1 MNDLPRLILPMHAL
15 CKSLFFTTGTVGL
28 LLLVFLW
35 SALEYNLFKM
45 DHFIVVILNYRFAG
59 FTITDFLQFS
69 PSLDPGQ
76 RIHILKLLIS
86 GCVGLSSL
94 FLILLSYLP
103 RISLQFRFLSA
114 LSSAA
119 LFTILGLFWICLI
132 NGTEVIKLSEKSAI
146 FGLTA
151 ITYLSGIFLLWY
163 AMRVKRPKHE
173 KNAKQ
178 NVKGTE
184 AIKPSTTASSKMEEE
199 TSNESQ
205 QPTDNPDVQAE
216 TSETDSK
223 KDVDNSDELTGGEGN
238 ESADGEPL
246 PETGEEDGK
255 SKEDSGSKEE
265 TESNSE
271 DLSDT
276 DISSSEDSLNP
287 TERDEEP
294 IAETETQKGEG
305 SEDDTVP
312 EAKSEKEQ
320 GEKSGEP
327 KTSENLKIA

>member
-76 RIHILKLLIS
+76 RIHLLKLLIS

-216 TSETDSK
+216 TSETDSN
-223 KDVDNSDELTGGEGN
+223 KDVDNSDELTGGKGMNLQTGN
-238 ESADGEPL
+238 L
-246 PETGEEDGK
+246 F
-255 SKEDSGSKEE
+255 
-265 TESNSE
+265 
-271 DLSDT
+271 
-276 DISSSEDSLNP
+276 
-287 TERDEEP
+287 
-294 IAETETQKGEG
+294 QKLEKKM
-305 SEDDTVP
+305 VK
-312 EAKSEKEQ
+312 AKRILGPRK
-320 GEKSGEP
+320 K
-327 KTSENLKIA
+327 LKVILRI